1 MSDLTIHEKNALAR
15 EGGGVICFVSGDDH
29 ETTSMAVLS
38 YWQSPVPT
46 IVLLRIQNE
55 ENDLMLRVNRSDLRW
70 MFEQGAQELR
80 EGSNDW

>member
-1 MSDLTIHEKNALAR
+1 MSELDIHEVNALAH
-15 EGGGVICFVSGDDH
+15 EHGGVICFVSGDDH
-29 ETTSMAVLS
+29 EQTSQAVLS

-55 ENDLMLRVNRSDLRW
+55 ENNLIVRVNRSDLRW